1 MTASSLRF
9 HWRLW
14 ITSEWRNRLCGMTT
28 APRTLMMMTI
38 DPLGKEGVTQ
48 ARAASGQSIVTSDS
62 S

>member
-1 MTASSLRF
+1 
-9 HWRLW
+9 
-14 ITSEWRNRLCGMTT
+14 MTT

-38 DPLGKEGVTQ
+38 EPFGNEGVTQ